1 MKNIMDMP
9 MTLEEA
15 ERILQFA
22 KRIYPLLN
30 GVHIEYGDTFAYYP
44 NEFKITIPKE
54 FNDEKAGYKILKYV
68 NEEFN
73 ADFEYNIKGIYL
85 NALLHECG
93 HHMDF
98 EGKIFTQQIDEYM
111 MADNY
116 NRHIY
121 EEIIQDFNS
130 RAREFV
136 EQLEEYE
143 SLDVVDRDIEFELEQ
158 NKIQLEFEDDELDE
172 LYRTIPT
179 EYAAD
184 KFSARFFMTYLRPYK
199 RCNYNL

>member
-15 ERILQFA
+15 EKILQFA

-30 GVHIEYGDTFAYYP
+30 GIRIEYGDTFAYYP
-44 NEFKITIPKE
+44 NEFKITIPEE
-54 FNDEKAGYKILKYV
+54 FDDVQAGYKILKYV

-98 EGKIFTQQIDEYM
+98 EGKIFTKQIEEYM
-111 MADNY
+111 MYDDY
-116 NRHIY
+116 SRCMF
-121 EEIIQDFNS
+121 EEAVHEFND
-130 RAREFV
+130 RARTYV
-136 EQLEEYE
+136 KQLEKYE
-143 SLDVVDRDIEFELEQ
+143 SLDVVDRDIEFELEE
-158 NKIQLEFEDDELDE
+158 KRIQLEFEDDELDT

-184 KFSARFFMTYLRPYK
+184 KFSARFFMTYLRPYRK
-199 RCNYNL
+199 CNYNV

>member
-1 MKNIMDMP
+1 MNNNRII
-9 MTLEEA
+9 TLSEA

-30 GVHIEYGDTFAYYP
+30 GIYVEYGDTFAYYP
-44 NEFKITIPKE
+44 NEFKITIPEE
-54 FNDEKAGYKILKYV
+54 FDDERVGMKILKHV
-68 NEEFN
+68 NEEFG
-73 ADFEYNIKGIYL
+73 ATFEYNLREMSIQ
-85 NALLHECG
+85 ALLHECG

-116 NRHIY
+116 NRHMY

-136 EQLEEYE
+136 EQLDEYE
-143 SLDVVDRDIEFELEQ
+143 ASDERDEEIEFVLEE
-158 NKIQLEFEDDELDE
+158 KRIQLEFEDDELDT

-184 KFSARFFMTYLRPYK
+184 EFSARFFMTYLRPYK
-199 RCNYNL
+199 KCNYSL

>member
-30 GVHIEYGDTFAYYP
+30 GVYVEYGDTFAYYP
-44 NEFKITIPKE
+44 NEFKITIPIE
-54 FNDEKAGYKILKYV
+54 FNDEEAGYKILKYV

-111 MADNY
+111 MCDNY
-116 NRHIY
+116 NRHMY
-121 EEIIQDFNS
+121 EEIIHEFNDKA
-130 RAREFV
+130 RAYV
-136 EQLEEYE
+136 EELEEYE
-143 SLDVVDRDIEFELEQ
+143 ASDERDEEIEFVLET
-158 NKIQLEFEDDELDE
+158 KRIQLEFEDEELDN

-184 KFSARFFMTYLRPYK
+184 EFSARFFMTYLRPYK
-199 RCNYNL
+199 RCNYSL

>member
-1 MKNIMDMP
+1 MNNNRII
-9 MTLEEA
+9 TLPEA

-30 GVHIEYGDTFAYYP
+30 GVYVEYGDAFAYYP
-44 NEFKITIPKE
+44 NEFKITIPEE
-54 FNDEKAGYKILKYV
+54 FNEEHIGMKILKHV
-68 NEEFN
+68 NEEFG
-73 ADFEYNIKGIYL
+73 ATFEYNLREMSIQ
-85 NALLHECG
+85 ALLHECG

-98 EGKIFTQQIDEYM
+98 EGKVFTQQIDEYM
-111 MADNY
+111 MYDNY

-121 EEIIQDFNS
+121 EEVIHEFNDKA
-130 RAREFV
+130 RAYV

-143 SLDVVDRDIEFELEQ
+143 ASDECDEEMELILEE
-158 NKIQLEFEDDELDE
+158 KRIQLEFEDDELDE

-184 KFSARFFMTYLRPYK
+184 EFSARFFMTYLRPYK

>member
-1 MKNIMDMP
+1 MDNNKLIN
-9 MTLEEA
+9 LEEA

-30 GVHIEYGDTFAYYP
+30 GVYVEYGDTFAYYP
-44 NEFKITIPKE
+44 NEFKITIPEE
-54 FNDEKAGYKILKYV
+54 FNEERIGMRILEHV
-68 NEEFN
+68 NEEFG
-73 ADFEYNIKGIYL
+73 ATFEYNLREMSIQ
-85 NALLHECG
+85 ALLHECG

-111 MADNY
+111 MCDNY

-121 EEIIQDFNS
+121 EEIIDEFNDKA
-130 RAREFV
+130 RAYV

-143 SLDVVDRDIEFELEQ
+143 ASDERDEEIEFVLEE
-158 NKIQLEFEDDELDE
+158 KRIQLEFEDDELDT

-184 KFSARFFMTYLRPYK
+184 EFSARFFMTYLRPYK
-199 RCNYNL
+199 RCNYSL

>member
-15 ERILQFA
+15 EKILQFA

-30 GVHIEYGDTFAYYP
+30 GIRIEYGDTFAYYP
-44 NEFKITIPKE
+44 NEFKITIPEE
-54 FNDEKAGYKILKYV
+54 FDDVQAGYKILKYV

-98 EGKIFTQQIDEYM
+98 EGKIFTKQIEEYM
-111 MADNY
+111 MYDDY
-116 NRHIY
+116 SRCMF
-121 EEIIQDFNS
+121 EEAVHEFND
-130 RAREFV
+130 RARTYV
-136 EQLEEYE
+136 EQLEKYE
-143 SLDVVDRDIEFELEQ
+143 SLDVVDRDIEFELEE
-158 NKIQLEFEDDELDE
+158 KRVQLEFEDDELDT

-184 KFSARFFMTYLRPYK
+184 KFSARFFMTYLRPYRK
-199 RCNYNL
+199 CNYNI

>member
-15 ERILQFA
+15 EKILQFA

-30 GVHIEYGDTFAYYP
+30 GIRIEYGDTFAYYP
-44 NEFKITIPKE
+44 NEFKITIPEE
-54 FNDEKAGYKILKYV
+54 FDDVQAGYKILKYV

-98 EGKIFTQQIDEYM
+98 EGKIFTKQIEEYM
-111 MADNY
+111 MYDDY
-116 NRHIY
+116 SRCMF
-121 EEIIQDFNS
+121 EEAVHEFND
-130 RAREFV
+130 RARTYV
-136 EQLEEYE
+136 EQLEKYE
-143 SLDVVDRDIEFELEQ
+143 SLDVVDRDIEFELEE
-158 NKIQLEFEDDELDE
+158 KRVQLEFEDDELDT

-184 KFSARFFMTYLRPYK
+184 KFSARFFMTYLRPYRK
-199 RCNYNL
+199 CNYNV

>member
-1 MKNIMDMP
+1 LNNNRII
-9 MTLEEA
+9 TLPEA

-30 GVHIEYGDTFAYYP
+30 GVYVEYGDSFAYYP
-44 NEFKITIPKE
+44 NEFRITIPEE
-54 FNDEKAGYKILKYV
+54 FNDERVGMKILKHV
-68 NEEFN
+68 NEEFG
-73 ADFEYNIKGIYL
+73 ATFEYNLREMSIQ
-85 NALLHECG
+85 ALLHECG

-98 EGKIFTQQIDEYM
+98 EGKIFTQRIDEYM
-111 MADNY
+111 MNDNY

-121 EEIIQDFNS
+121 EEVIHEFND
-130 RAREFV
+130 RARDYV

-143 SLDVVDRDIEFELEQ
+143 ASDERDEEIEFALET
-158 NKIQLEFEDDELDE
+158 KRIQLEFEDEELDS

-184 KFSARFFMTYLRPYK
+184 EFSARFFMTYLRPYK
-199 RCNYNL
+199 KCNYSL